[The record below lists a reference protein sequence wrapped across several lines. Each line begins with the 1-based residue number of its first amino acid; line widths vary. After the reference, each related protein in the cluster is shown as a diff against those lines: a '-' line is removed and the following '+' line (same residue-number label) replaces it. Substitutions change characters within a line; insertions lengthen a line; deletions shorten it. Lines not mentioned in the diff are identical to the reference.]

1 VNVITVGETFY
12 TQKSGEFVT
21 AIEEPE
27 HRGNGN
33 YSVLVRK
40 SDGSVRYTTVKP

>member
-1 VNVITVGETFY
+1 MITVGETFY
-12 TQKSGEFVT
+12 TARSGEFVT

-40 SDGSVRYTTVKP
+40 SDGSTRYTTVKP

>member
-1 VNVITVGETFY
+1 MISVGETFY

-21 AIEEPE
+21 AIEEPTP
-27 HRGNGN
+27 RGNGN